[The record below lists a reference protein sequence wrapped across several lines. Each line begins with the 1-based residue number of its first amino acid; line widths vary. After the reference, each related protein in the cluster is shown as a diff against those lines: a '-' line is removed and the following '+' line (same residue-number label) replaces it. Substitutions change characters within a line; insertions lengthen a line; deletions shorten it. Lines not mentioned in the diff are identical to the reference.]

1 MDQEHSRPPTVDG
14 PLDLIVAESPIDGYP
29 QELALRFAC
38 PTVSEA
44 YRDWT
49 FMHEPDDEIAADL
62 SALLTLFT
70 RRLVLVAV
78 KVRELYAPR
87 RLRFGDLPLPVQRS
101 AFVHWPQTPASV
113 ITPEMASGECE
124 CGRSFA
130 PTSRFR

>member
-1 MDQEHSRPPTVDG
+1 
-14 PLDLIVAESPIDGYP
+14 
-29 QELALRFAC
+29 
-38 PTVSEA
+38 
-44 YRDWT
+44 
-49 FMHEPDDEIAADL
+49 MHEPDDEIAADL

-124 CGRSFA
+124 CGRSLA